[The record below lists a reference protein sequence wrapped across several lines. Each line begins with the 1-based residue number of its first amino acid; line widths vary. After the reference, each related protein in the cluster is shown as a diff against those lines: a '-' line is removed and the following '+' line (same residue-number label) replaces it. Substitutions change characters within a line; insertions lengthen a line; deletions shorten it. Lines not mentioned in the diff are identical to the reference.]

1 MTVAELIKELHRHSP
16 DIEVKVQTQD
26 WVGDVVTSP
35 AAVSPACI
43 QGEWFISIYP
53 VHE

>member
-1 MTVAELIKELHRHSP
+1 MTITELIKELHRYSP
-16 DIEVKVQTQD
+16 DLEVKVQSHD

-53 VHE
+53 AHE